1 MQTTWDLP
9 SRTRTLENAAV
20 VLTPVGL
27 TTDLKALYEAACPA
41 NNDGRDL
48 FDFHVNTP
56 RMESPE
62 VYGRYLAE
70 KLRQPH
76 EVVYQIF
83 SRRLGA
89 VVGCASLMN
98 IRQDHGVVEV
108 GSIWYSHRAQR
119 TEVNTNAMYL
129 LFCHVFDDL
138 GYRRLEWKCNS
149 RNEASMRAAVRLG
162 FEWEG
167 VFRQHFVSRGE
178 NRDTVWY
185 SIIDLEWPAK
195 KRALHQ
201 LTLPRNLP

>member
-1 MQTTWDLP
+1 MKTHWDRP
-9 SRTRTLENAAV
+9 SRTLTLENDAV
-20 VLTPVGL
+20 VLTPVGP
-27 TTDLKALYEAACPA
+27 DSNFQALFEAACPQ
-41 NNDGRDL
+41 NNEDTDL
-48 FDFHVNTP
+48 FAYHVNTP
-56 RMESPE
+56 RMETFE
-62 VYGRYLAE
+62 IYRGYLQD

-98 IRQDHGVVEV
+98 LRPDHGVVEV

-119 TEVNTNAMYL
+119 TEINTNAMYL